1 MTDLSLDLE
10 APLRPHALTAQLGT
24 YPWTSVTTLLRVAH
38 SLGLIHPTKSWR
50 KLSWKPFLT
59 IGVVLTMLLYNVPY
73 YLVYFF
79 NRGDWTFAHHGTSL
93 LLTFILL
100 LNVAP
105 ILTFSCVSTMLSG
118 DTTEVTHLLSGLDDH
133 PEHSEQDFRRSC
145 RNALAWTVVLGAL
158 YILWGTLEIFTTAFS
173 LPAKILFG
181 LLMVTFPM
189 RLLLPLLGVTLFE
202 LTAFGQMAALRQFRD
217 LHRGQVNVTTLAQAL
232 RIVVRQQI
240 AIEQQW
246 SLLYF
251 TLLVIPY
258 LCLVASVFCAIT
270 VSLQAKVPHLW
281 FFACYTTYSLYL
293 SSLVLWYGSRLTAF
307 TEEVARDIQTRIA
320 CGDVSFSHLKHI
332 QMDAYL
338 GMLRSLRGFVIFG
351 IPITYRIFTTILGM
365 LIPIVILALTY
376 SFG

>member
-1 MTDLSLDLE
+1 MEKALVE
-10 APLRPHALTAQLGT
+10 ALPDNRSCDCYAPVQ
-24 YPWTSVTTLLRVAH
+24 H
-38 SLGLIHPTKSWR
+38 SLLPGL
-50 KLSWKPFLT
+50 
-59 IGVVLTMLLYNVPY
+59 
-73 YLVYFF
+73 FF

-93 LLTFILL
+93 LITFLVL
-100 LNVAP
+100 LNVIP

-118 DTTEVTHLLSGLDDH
+118 DTIELTELLTGLEDH
-133 PEHSEQDFRRSC
+133 PEHAEEDFRRSC
-145 RNALAWTVVLGAL
+145 RNAVAWTMVLGAV
-158 YILWGTLEIFTTAFS
+158 YVLWGTLEIFMTPFS
-173 LPAKILFG
+173 LAAKILFG

-217 LHRGQVNVTTLAQAL
+217 LHRGEVNVTTLAQSL

-240 AIEQQW
+240 GIEQQW
-246 SLLYF
+246 SILYF
-251 TLLVIPY
+251 TLLVMPY
-258 LCLVASVFCAIT
+258 LCLVASVFCGIT

-281 FFACYTTYSLYL
+281 FFACYTIYYLYL

-307 TEEVARDIQTRIA
+307 TEEVARNIQSRIA
-320 CGDVSFSHLKHI
+320 CGEVSFSHSKQI

-338 GMLRSLRGFVIFG
+338 GMLRSLRGLVIFG